1 MFKNMFQGLS
11 AHAKLIREIRND
23 NYKNWET
30 NFDNYNQTSSK
41 KADPVKLQSFG
52 LEIYEKNLLEVIQD
66 YAITDGEKDVLK
78 RIKEYFQLPEADI
91 NAIKSKYAKSALA
104 NLSRQ
109 KLADNHLSEEELQEI
124 GLFAKE
130 LNISEEDVKRIN
142 HKNAAELYEIAVKNV
157 LSDKMVTLE
166 EQQALKKMAQ
176 QLGINMRE
184 ANIDKKL
191 REEYYYLTLLN
202 ALDQGYLPQCK
213 PASIVTQNDEVAYWE
228 ISSNLVFARN
238 NVSEHLS
245 QSSPVRMKVA
255 KGVSYQVGA
264 SRNTPIR
271 EEVFSNHPGVFAVTN
286 KGVVFSA
293 SQQSFSI
300 PYTQLNS
307 FDTYADGIGLQK
319 HNTELLLQFYDKQ
332 MSEVV
337 FKVLTNAINANAK

>member
-1 MFKNMFQGLS
+1 MFKNLFQGLS

-30 NFDNYNQTSSK
+30 HFDNYNQTSSK

-142 HKNAAELYEIAVKNV
+142 HKNADELYEIAVKDV
-157 LSDKMVTLE
+157 LSDKKVKLE
-166 EQQALKKMAQ
+166 EQQDFKKISH
-176 QLGINMRE
+176 QL
-184 ANIDKKL
+184 
-191 REEYYYLTLLN
+191 
-202 ALDQGYLPQCK
+202 
-213 PASIVTQNDEVAYWE
+213 
-228 ISSNLVFARN
+228 
-238 NVSEHLS
+238 
-245 QSSPVRMKVA
+245 
-255 KGVSYQVGA
+255 
-264 SRNTPIR
+264 
-271 EEVFSNHPGVFAVTN
+271 
-286 KGVVFSA
+286 
-293 SQQSFSI
+293 
-300 PYTQLNS
+300 
-307 FDTYADGIGLQK
+307 
-319 HNTELLLQFYDKQ
+319 
-332 MSEVV
+332 
-337 FKVLTNAINANAK
+337 